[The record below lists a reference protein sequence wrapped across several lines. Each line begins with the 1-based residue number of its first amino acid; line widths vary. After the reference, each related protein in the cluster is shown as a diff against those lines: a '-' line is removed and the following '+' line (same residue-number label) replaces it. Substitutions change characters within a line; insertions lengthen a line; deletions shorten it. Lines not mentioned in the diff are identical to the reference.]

1 MKTMQ
6 DFKQEHLT
14 KEYAKLKG
22 LLKGLLKG
30 KLSK

>member
-14 KEYAKLKG
+14 EEYAG
-22 LLKGLLKG
+22 LKGLLKG
-30 KLSK
+30 KPGK

>member
-14 KEYAKLKG
+14 FEYNKLR
-22 LLKGLLKG
+22 GLLKG

>member
-6 DFKQEHLT
+6 DFKSAHLL

-22 LLKGLLKG
+22 LLKG
-30 KLSK
+30 KLNK

>member
-1 MKTMQ
+1 MKTTK

-22 LLKGLLKG
+22 LLKGKIN
-30 KLSK
+30 K